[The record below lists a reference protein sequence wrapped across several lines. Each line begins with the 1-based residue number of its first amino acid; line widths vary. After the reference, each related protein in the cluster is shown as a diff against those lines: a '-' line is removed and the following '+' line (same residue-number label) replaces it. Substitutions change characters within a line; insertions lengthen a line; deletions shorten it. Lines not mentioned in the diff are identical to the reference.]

1 MGQKEEILSQMSDE
15 ELVKTI
21 NSVLVMEG
29 DGDMKKSAYL
39 MIVKEASK
47 RRETTNKELIAF
59 QDYIVDI
66 ALKGMEKLQ
75 DKWQNEKTK

>member
-21 NSVLVMEG
+21 NSVMVMKG
-29 DGDMKKSAYL
+29 DGDMKKAAYS
-39 MIVKEASK
+39 MIIKEAVK

-59 QDYIVDI
+59 QDYIVDT
-66 ALKGMEKLQ
+66 ALKGLEKL
-75 DKWQNEKTK
+75 KK